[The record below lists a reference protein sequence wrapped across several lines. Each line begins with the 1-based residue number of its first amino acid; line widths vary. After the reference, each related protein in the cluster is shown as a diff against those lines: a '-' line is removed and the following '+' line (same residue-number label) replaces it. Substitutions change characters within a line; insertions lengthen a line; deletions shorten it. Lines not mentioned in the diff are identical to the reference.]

1 MRFDIEKI
9 PEKLMPNF
17 KGTAEQ
23 RRKLLS
29 QQVGDLDSF
38 LGGQLLPEEVKDACD
53 LWVAVARRH
62 GEAGVFQFCTAVR
75 TVNKL
80 QEALDCLDDCGHRG
94 MAYNNLGLLV
104 LLYVPQSR

>member
-9 PEKLMPNF
+9 SEELMPNF

-23 RRKLLS
+23 RRKLLD
-29 QQVGDLDSF
+29 QQVADLDSF
-38 LGGQLLPEEVKDACD
+38 FTDQPPSEAGEDACD

-80 QEALDCLDDCGHRG
+80 QEALGRLDDESVP
-94 MAYNNLGLLV
+94 LLV
-104 LLYVPQSR
+104 GN